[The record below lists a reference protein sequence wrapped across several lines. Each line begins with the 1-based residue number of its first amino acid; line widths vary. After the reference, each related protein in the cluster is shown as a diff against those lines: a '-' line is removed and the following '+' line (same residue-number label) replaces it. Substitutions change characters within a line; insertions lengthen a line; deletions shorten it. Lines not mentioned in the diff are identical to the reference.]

1 MINILLAADGRAWF
15 NVQRSDLWIQGARSM
30 SPSGARFVRAP
41 GGVEMRYGILGILTV
56 AAAVAW
62 AMLLWLEDRERSEV
76 PAHEFIPAK
85 PAVEKH
91 FVTPEQL
98 VECGASAE
106 RRIEPFSAVAHDG
119 ARFTWPAAGEA
130 RPLVVVFIKRG
141 CPCSVEFE
149 PFFHR
154 LEQRYRDAADF
165 VGVIDADPDSARDF
179 AAANKVPYRVL
190 ADPDRAIIAR
200 FEAKNGGYVALLG
213 VGGQLDTLW
222 PGCSAEMMR
231 ALGRRIATLCALA
244 ERPLDVSDL
253 PKVLTTGCPYAS

>member
-1 MINILLAADGRAWF
+1 
-15 NVQRSDLWIQGARSM
+15 
-30 SPSGARFVRAP
+30 
-41 GGVEMRYGILGILTV
+41 MRYGISGILTV

-62 AMLLWLEDRERSEV
+62 AALLWLADRERSEI
-76 PAHEFIPAK
+76 PAREIIPAK

-98 VECGASAE
+98 VECGALAE

-119 ARFTWPAAGEA
+119 ARFTWPAAGGA
-130 RPLVVVFIKRG
+130 RPLVLVFIKRG
-141 CPCSVEFE
+141 CPCSVEFQ

-165 VGVIDADPDSARDF
+165 VGVIDADADSARAY

-200 FEAKNGGYVALLG
+200 FEARNGGYVALLG
-213 VGGQLDTLW
+213 GNGQLDTLW

-231 ALGRRIATLCALA
+231 ALGRRIAALRA
-244 ERPLDVSDL
+244 IEERSLDVSNL
-253 PKVLTTGCPYAS
+253 PKVLTTGCPFAS

>member
-1 MINILLAADGRAWF
+1 LT
-15 NVQRSDLWIQGARSM
+15 M
-30 SPSGARFVRAP
+30 S
-41 GGVEMRYGILGILTV
+41 
-56 AAAVAW
+56 AAVVW
-62 AMLLWLEDRERSEV
+62 AMLLWLAGRERSEI
-76 PAHEFIPAK
+76 PAREIIPAK

-98 VECGASAE
+98 VECGALAE

-119 ARFTWPAAGEA
+119 ARFTWPAAGGA
-130 RPLVVVFIKRG
+130 RPLVLVFIKRG
-141 CPCSVEFE
+141 CPCSVEFQ

-165 VGVIDADPDSARDF
+165 VGVIDADADSARAY

-200 FEAKNGGYVALLG
+200 FEARNGAYLALLRSSG
-213 VGGQLDTLW
+213 EVDTLW

-231 ALGRRIATLCALA
+231 ALGRRIAALRALA
-244 ERPLDVSDL
+244 ERPLDVSDM
-253 PKVLTTGCPYAS
+253 PKILTTGCPFAS